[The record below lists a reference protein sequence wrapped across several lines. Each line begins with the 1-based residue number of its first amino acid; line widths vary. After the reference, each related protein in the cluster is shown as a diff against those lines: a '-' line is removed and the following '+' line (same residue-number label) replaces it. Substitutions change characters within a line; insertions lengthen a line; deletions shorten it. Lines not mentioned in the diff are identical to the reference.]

1 MYWKKVISLTGGINE
16 SEIRK
21 NSMHWMSNPRHITKY
36 SLIVLLNVTAKKHH
50 SCTQYTIPYYSM
62 HSVGMRAILSH
73 ACDITWIFIFLF
85 FRLNF
90 KTANKRNVLY
100 NEIQLL
106 DKMLFIRALK
116 SIWKVVESNSMKF

>member
-21 NSMHWMSNPRHITKY
+21 NYMHWMSNPRHITKY

-62 HSVGMRAILSH
+62 HSDGMRAILSH

-100 NEIQLL
+100 NEIQFL